1 MKSDSQVND
10 YYESVLF
17 VNHIKCNLWSPALE
31 WMTLMSK
38 WITNTYESFEAVY
51 KIKLCLDFMNQE
63 LSLFCC
69 TKGLRNQLDRLD
81 LNMSVCV
88 IKDLSVECLKKRYEW
103 NIHPSS
109 KPFVLFRVSGGWS
122 LYQLL
127 RPQVTDTLDWWPV
140 HYTDHAHSHSY

>member
-10 YYESVLF
+10 YYESVLL
-17 VNHIKCNLWSPALE
+17 VNHIKRNLWSPALE

-38 WITNTYESFEAVY
+38 WITNAYESFENVVVSWLHEPR
-51 KIKLCLDFMNQE
+51 IVIM
-63 LSLFCC
+63 FCC

-122 LYQLL
+122 LSQLL
-127 RPQVTDTLDWWPV
+127 RPQATDTLDRWPV
-140 HYTDHAHSHSY
+140 HYRAHAHSHSY